1 MHIIFSY
8 YNELGDIFS
17 FKNSEGK
24 EITIRNVDDTNITDY
39 INIMFLGRSGV
50 GKSSLINYILD
61 EKKSLEGGTGFSTT
75 SKNIIIYQKQNIP
88 LRLYDIK
95 GIESEESIQNQ
106 INILSNDKEYPK
118 NAIFYCLE
126 YSGGTVIFDMEK
138 KLFEKLVE
146 LEIPI
151 IFVIT
156 KCIFNPYEKDKDSE
170 LNQDK
175 KADCEKI
182 KYAIT

>member
-1 MHIIFSY
+1 
-8 YNELGDIFS
+8 
-17 FKNSEGK
+17 
-24 EITIRNVDDTNITDY
+24 
-39 INIMFLGRSGV
+39 MFLGRSGV

-118 NAIFYCLE
+118 NAIFYCL
-126 YSGGTVIFDMEK
+126 
-138 KLFEKLVE
+138 
-146 LEIPI
+146 
-151 IFVIT
+151 
-156 KCIFNPYEKDKDSE
+156 
-170 LNQDK
+170 
-175 KADCEKI
+175 
-182 KYAIT
+182 